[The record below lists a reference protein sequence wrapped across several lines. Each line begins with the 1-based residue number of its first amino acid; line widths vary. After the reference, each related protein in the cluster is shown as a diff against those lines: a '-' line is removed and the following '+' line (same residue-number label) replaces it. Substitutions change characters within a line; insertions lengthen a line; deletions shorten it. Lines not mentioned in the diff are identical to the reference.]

1 MNGSSSAAQFN
12 NVQVNSDPG
21 ARGMMMANDYR
32 EMPISLSA
40 NSAGSYNNDMALA
53 FKNRTGVGQRV
64 RPWSAKTN
72 SSSTWTAQ

>member
-1 MNGSSSAAQFN
+1 MNGVQSAGQFN
-12 NVQVNSDPG
+12 DVRVDSDSG
-21 ARGMMMANDYR
+21 ARGMMGANSYV
-32 EMPISLSA
+32 ETPISLGV
-40 NSAGSYNNDMALA
+40 NSQGSYNNDMAIA